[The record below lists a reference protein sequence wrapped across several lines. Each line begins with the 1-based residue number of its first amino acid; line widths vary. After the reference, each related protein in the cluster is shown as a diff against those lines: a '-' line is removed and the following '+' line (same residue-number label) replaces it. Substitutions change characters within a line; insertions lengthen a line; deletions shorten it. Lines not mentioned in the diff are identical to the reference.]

1 MEYEYDFDKAVDSP
15 EDPLPGIYCAWVY
28 LVNDT
33 GVTSK
38 GNELKGIEVSFSI
51 TAGDPE
57 GMEKR
62 VFRDVFWHPDP
73 QDPEK
78 AGRDLARIKRI
89 WTVCTGAPPEGKKKV
104 NWQSLKGTFLV
115 IKIENYTNDKG
126 KTKLVVAD
134 YGRGYYSL
142 NDPAVSEV
150 PKAYPGNFTPPKGP
164 KKPAAPPKSQLDKDA
179 EDVF

>member
-28 LVNDT
+28 LVNDS
-33 GVTSK
+33 GMTSK

-51 TAGDPE
+51 TSGNPE

-62 VFRDVFWHPDP
+62 VFRDVFWHPNP
-73 QDPEK
+73 ADPEK

-89 WTVCTGAPPEGKKKV
+89 WTVLTGQPPAGKQKV
-104 NWQSLKGTFLV
+104 NWQTLKGKFLV
-115 IKIENYTNDKG
+115 VKIENYTNPESG

-150 PKAYPGNFTPPKGP
+150 PKSFPGNFAPTKSAPKPLPPP
-164 KKPAAPPKSQLDKDA
+164 E
-179 EDVF
+179 EDPF